1 MGSRIFLHF
10 TNISKSESI
19 LSVILSLQLV
29 HLCYWLVSYCTKL
42 LWRKIRVESAHNCFN
57 NWHENNIALQ
67 SVVNEGLE
75 QILNLFQMAKL
86 NYGFDLV
93 PDYQISLIESYGY

>member
-1 MGSRIFLHF
+1 M
-10 TNISKSESI
+10 
-19 LSVILSLQLV
+19 ILSLELV
-29 HLCYWLVSYCTKL
+29 HLCYWLVSYCNKL
-42 LWRKIRVESAHNCFN
+42 LWRKIRVEFAHNCFN

-93 PDYQISLIESYGY
+93 HDYQISLIESYGY